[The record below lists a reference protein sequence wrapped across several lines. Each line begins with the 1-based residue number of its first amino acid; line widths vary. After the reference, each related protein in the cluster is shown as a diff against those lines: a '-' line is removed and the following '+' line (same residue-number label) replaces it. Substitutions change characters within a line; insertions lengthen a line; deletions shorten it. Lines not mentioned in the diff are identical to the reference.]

1 MLMAFEC
8 EAGGWSS
15 KLSQCR
21 AASDN
26 VEVGRF
32 AYRLICGVLLGVI
45 NVFLDACSHFSNPTI
60 RKARMH

>member
-1 MLMAFEC
+1 MV
-8 EAGGWSS
+8 GP
-15 KLSQCR
+15 
-21 AASDN
+21 ASFHN
-26 VEVGRF
+26 AELQVTRLEVGRF